1 MIWKTLC
8 AVGFLV
14 VVNAATAG
22 WAQGSEAE
30 TRYCDTHNCRALL
43 FANDAYDYGETFNT
57 SIPGM
62 EKISAQLAAIGFN
75 SREIRDASRDEILD
89 SLTQFSAEPGIDLSL
104 ILFIGNGV
112 TLYGDDYIMPSDARL
127 DYSLGNIDEIR
138 VTLQDSSIPT
148 RSLLQLHPGTDLN
161 ISIVDSGRIDPFAP
175 DIPDI
180 VADPIASEGTKG
192 LLIGRKELDE
202 DPFEKSTSD
211 RDIES
216 MLLYSTS
223 PGQTAYDEPLF
234 ADIVANAFDKEG
246 DIVRVLAA
254 VADEMAVKTDLF
266 QYPELEVYGVRGRP
280 ICLVNCNTP
289 AAESGAS
296 YFDQLQELEGGT
308 CEGDFTAD
316 LDGSE
321 RYALVIGNN
330 GYSETD
336 SWGRLK
342 EPVNDADTVS
352 AALNETD
359 FAVRKC
365 HNLPIDRM
373 RSEIDAFQSFYQQR
387 VENSG
392 NDITPAAFFYFSGH
406 GAADQQTNYMI
417 PTDSKADEAD
427 ELPEDAISI
436 DQFTSR
442 FPDAGAQIMVVID
455 ACRNA
460 LKNSEEKSGH
470 KGLQPF
476 VPRPN
481 MIIASATMPGELAK
495 QDSGYAKFLAERIT
509 QAVDNIYES
518 EVEFVFRD
526 VGNRVETAT
535 RGEQR
540 PDTTGTFNGRFFFQT
555 SP

>member
-1 MIWKTLC
+1 MTWKTLC
-8 AVGFLV
+8 AVWFLAV
-14 VVNAATAG
+14 MNAATAS
-22 WAQGSEAE
+22 WAQGSEAG

-43 FANDAYDYGETFNT
+43 IANDDYSYGETFNT

-62 EKISAQLAAIGFN
+62 QKISAQLAAIGF
-75 SREIRDASRDEILD
+75 SSQEVRDASRAEILD
-89 SLTQFSAEPGIDLSL
+89 SLNQFSAEPGVDLSL

-112 TLYGDDYIMPSDARL
+112 TLYGDDYIMPSDARV
-127 DYSLGNIDEIR
+127 DYSIEDNDEFR
-138 VTLQDSSIPT
+138 VALKNSSIPT
-148 RSLLQLHPGTDLN
+148 RSLLELHPGTDLN

-175 DIPDI
+175 E
-180 VADPIASEGTKG
+180 VTRG
-192 LLIGRKELDE
+192 LVIGREQLSE
-202 DPFEKSTSD
+202 DLLEMRDLD

-216 MLLYSTS
+216 MLLYSTA
-223 PGQTAYDEPLF
+223 PGQTAFDEPLF
-234 ADIVANAFDKEG
+234 ADIVANAFAKEG

-254 VADEMAVKTDLF
+254 IADEMAVKTDLF

-280 ICLVNCNTP
+280 ICLISCDTP
-289 AAESGAS
+289 GPEPGAS
-296 YFDQLQELEGGT
+296 FFDQLQELEGGT
-308 CEGDFTAD
+308 CEGDFSAD
-316 LDGSE
+316 LAGSE

-330 GYSETD
+330 GYSQTD

-342 EPVNDADTVS
+342 EPVNDADTIS
-352 AALNETD
+352 AALDETD

-365 HNLPIDRM
+365 HNLPISRM
-373 RSEIDAFQSFYQQR
+373 RSEIEAFQTFYQQR
-387 VENSG
+387 VENSA
-392 NDITPAAFFYFSGH
+392 DEITPAAFFYFSGH
-406 GAADQQTNYMI
+406 GAADEATNYMI

-460 LKNSEEKSGH
+460 LKNSDDKSGH

-476 VPRPN
+476 IPRPN

-495 QDSGYAKFLAERIT
+495 QDSGYARFLADRIT
-509 QAVDNIYES
+509 QTDDNFYES
-518 EVEFVFRD
+518 EVGLVFRD
-526 VGNRVETAT
+526 VGDRVEDKT
-535 RGEQR
+535 RGQQR
-540 PDTTGTFNGRFFFQT
+540 PDTIGTFSGRFFFQT

>member
-1 MIWKTLC
+1 ML
-8 AVGFLV
+8 
-14 VVNAATAG
+14 
-22 WAQGSEAE
+22 E
-30 TRYCDTHNCRALL
+30 
-43 FANDAYDYGETFNT
+43 
-57 SIPGM
+57 
-62 EKISAQLAAIGFN
+62 
-75 SREIRDASRDEILD
+75 
-89 SLTQFSAEPGIDLSL
+89 
-104 ILFIGNGV
+104 
-112 TLYGDDYIMPSDARL
+112 
-127 DYSLGNIDEIR
+127 
-138 VTLQDSSIPT
+138 
-148 RSLLQLHPGTDLN
+148 LHPGTDLN

-175 DIPDI
+175 E
-180 VADPIASEGTKG
+180 VVVNPIASEGTKG
-192 LLIGRKELDE
+192 AQIGRKELDE
-202 DPFEKSTSD
+202 DPFEKSASD
-211 RDIES
+211 REVES

-246 DIVRVLAA
+246 DIVRVMAA

-289 AAESGAS
+289 GPGSGAS
-296 YFDQLQELEGGT
+296 YFDQLQELESGT
-308 CEGDFTAD
+308 CEGDSTAD

-342 EPVNDADTVS
+342 EPVNDADTIS
-352 AALNETD
+352 AALNKTD

-365 HNLPIDRM
+365 HNLPIERM

-387 VENSG
+387 VENTG

-460 LKNSEEKSGH
+460 LKNSEDKSGH

-476 VPRPN
+476 LPRPN

-495 QDSGYAKFLAERIT
+495 QDSGYAKFLADRIT

-526 VGNRVETAT
+526 VGNSVETAT
-535 RGEQR
+535 RGQQR
-540 PDTTGTFNGRFFFQT
+540 PDTTGTFSGRFFFQT
-555 SP
+555 NP